1 MNKKGLLIA
10 LEGIDGAGKS
20 LLAKNLLASLE
31 EKKISEEHTSVETFN
46 VDVLLTKQPGGTVLG
61 KKLRAIL
68 HEEKEHVSD
77 LSEFLLFAADRAQ
90 HFEQIII
97 PALKQGKII
106 ISDRLNDSSL
116 AYQGYGRDL
125 NKEKIKTVN
134 SWAMQNIE
142 PDLIFYIEI
151 DTKTAHERIFKR
163 NITLTSFEK
172 EKAEFWG
179 KTIDGYNQ
187 IFKGRKNV
195 FYLDGTKTPE
205 EIKEEALKI
214 ILDKIKA

>member
-1 MNKKGLLIA
+1 MNQKGLLIA

-20 LLAKNLLASLE
+20 LLAKNLLTSLE
-31 EKKISEEHTSVETFN
+31 KQKI
-46 VDVLLTKQPGGTVLG
+46 DVLLTKQPGGTVLG

-77 LSEFLLFAADRAQ
+77 LAEFLLFAADRAQ

-97 PALKQGKII
+97 PALKKGKII

-125 NKEKIKTVN
+125 DKEKIKTVN

-142 PDLIFYIEI
+142 PDLVFYIEI
-151 DTKTAHERIFKR
+151 DAKTAHERIFKR

-172 EKAEFWG
+172 EKAEFWE

-187 IFKGRKNV
+187 IFKNRKNV
-195 FYLDGTKTPE
+195 YYLDGTKTPE
-205 EIKEEALKI
+205 EIKEETLKI
-214 ILDKIKA
+214 ILNKLK

>member
-20 LLAKNLLASLE
+20 LLAKNLLTSLE
-31 EKKISEEHTSVETFN
+31 EKKL
-46 VDVLLTKQPGGTVLG
+46 DVLLTKQPGGTVLG

-90 HFEQIII
+90 HFKQIII

-172 EKAEFWG
+172 EKAEFWE

-187 IFKGRKNV
+187 IFKDRKNV

-205 EIKEEALKI
+205 EIKKEALKI
-214 ILDKIKA
+214 ILDKIKT